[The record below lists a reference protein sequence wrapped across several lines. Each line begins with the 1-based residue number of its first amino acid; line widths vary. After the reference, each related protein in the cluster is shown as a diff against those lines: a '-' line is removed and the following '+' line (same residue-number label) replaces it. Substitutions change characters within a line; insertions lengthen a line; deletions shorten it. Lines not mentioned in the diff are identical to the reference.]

1 MSNGPK
7 VINSINKAIDILE
20 LLHAD
25 DDGFTVSEISAALD
39 LGVSSTYH
47 ILNTMKI
54 RGFIDQDKRTKRY
67 SLGKGIYSLCYQKT
81 PKTII
86 DIAMPYLKRLTS
98 ALGETSNLVLLQDT
112 EIEYVA
118 QMECDKLIRMSAQLG
133 SRAPFY
139 CTAGGKAIFA
149 FKPYE
154 EQKAALE
161 AITLQ
166 PYTAHTIIVKK
177 ALRDDLEHIRDK
189 QIAYDME
196 EKEIGVICAAA
207 PVLGANNTA
216 IAAISLS
223 GPSFRMTEQNL
234 ITVSEELKKAAKEL
248 GKELASL

>member
-1 MSNGPK
+1 MTDVRKLVQQTAHMDGKPSVVNVICFVAEK
-7 VINSINKAIDILE
+7 VEE
-20 LLHAD
+20 LRIHD
-25 DDGFTVSEISAALD
+25 SHD
-39 LGVSSTYH
+39 
-47 ILNTMKI
+47 
-54 RGFIDQDKRTKRY
+54 
-67 SLGKGIYSLCYQKT
+67 
-81 PKTII
+81 
-86 DIAMPYLKRLTS
+86 
-98 ALGETSNLVLLQDT
+98 
-112 EIEYVA
+112 EIEGVIGIGNNDEQRRLPVSDGVQFHLIVA
-118 QMECDKLIRMSAQLG
+118 HQLPQLCNVEG
-133 SRAPFY
+133 RKP
-139 CTAGGKAIFA
+139 CTAGNQNAFGCLAGGKAIFA

-177 ALRDDLEHIRDK
+177 ALMDDLEHIRDK

-248 GKELASL
+248 GKELSSL

>member
-1 MSNGPK
+1 MTDVRKLVQQTAHMNGKPSVVNVICFVAEK
-7 VINSINKAIDILE
+7 VEE
-20 LLHAD
+20 L
-25 DDGFTVSEISAALD
+25 
-39 LGVSSTYH
+39 
-47 ILNTMKI
+47 
-54 RGFIDQDKRTKRY
+54 
-67 SLGKGIYSLCYQKT
+67 GIHDCH
-81 PKTII
+81 
-86 DIAMPYLKRLTS
+86 D
-98 ALGETSNLVLLQDT
+98 
-112 EIEYVA
+112 EIEGVIGIGNDDEQRRLPVSDGVQFHLIVA
-118 QMECDKLIRMSAQLG
+118 HQLPQLCNVEG
-133 SRAPFY
+133 RKP
-139 CTAGGKAIFA
+139 CTAGNQNRLGGFAGGKAIFA

-177 ALRDDLEHIRDK
+177 ALMDDLEHIRDK

-248 GKELASL
+248 GKELSSL

>member
-1 MSNGPK
+1 MTDVRKLVQQTAHMDGKPSVVNVICFVAEK
-7 VINSINKAIDILE
+7 VEE
-20 LLHAD
+20 LRIHD
-25 DDGFTVSEISAALD
+25 RHD
-39 LGVSSTYH
+39 
-47 ILNTMKI
+47 
-54 RGFIDQDKRTKRY
+54 
-67 SLGKGIYSLCYQKT
+67 
-81 PKTII
+81 
-86 DIAMPYLKRLTS
+86 
-98 ALGETSNLVLLQDT
+98 
-112 EIEYVA
+112 EIEGVIGIGNNDEQRRLPVSDGVQFHLIVA
-118 QMECDKLIRMSAQLG
+118 HLLPQLCNVEG
-133 SRAPFY
+133 RKP
-139 CTAGGKAIFA
+139 CTTGNQNRLGGFAGGKAIFA

-177 ALRDDLEHIRDK
+177 ALMDDLEHIRDK

-248 GKELASL
+248 GKELSSL